1 MEERVREKKSMFTVK
16 NVMRGLA
23 LFCIVCVF
31 CPSFMVSC
39 SGQNMNVSVMTAV
52 RGVSVYGEKVVDAY
66 PIMLICL
73 LLPVA
78 VLIALIVRSVE
89 NQKATIIALSCS
101 GADLVIWI
109 IFKTAVKKL
118 AEENYCAFKITGWYV
133 LNMAALVVLIAAA
146 GLVLV
151 GKLQMDHDLAE
162 TASSEE
168 TKRTLNQMSSVM
180 SQVSSTVT
188 KMAGDAAANIGN
200 HKTKEQAIG
209 YCSKCGSPISY
220 GAKFCTSCGTPVPES
235 MIAEA
240 EAARQAAEK
249 ASEKV
254 AEKTAETEVGS
265 GENSMIVDEGN
276 VK

>member
-1 MEERVREKKSMFTVK
+1 MEEKMKEKKSMFTVK

-39 SGQNMNVSVMTAV
+39 SGQNMKVSVMTAV
-52 RGVSVYGEKVVDAY
+52 GGVSVYGEKVVDAY

-78 VLIALIVRSVE
+78 VLIALVAKNIANR
-89 NQKATIIALSCS
+89 KAAIIALGCS
-101 GADLVIWI
+101 GADLVIWT
-109 IFKTAVKKL
+109 IFKAAVKKL
-118 AEENYCAFKITGWYV
+118 AEENYCTFKVTGWFV
-133 LNMAALVVLIAAA
+133 LNMVALVVLIAAA
-146 GLVLV
+146 GLVLA
-151 GKLQMDHDLAE
+151 GKLQMDHDLTE

-168 TKRTLNQMSSVM
+168 TKRTLNQMSLM
-180 SQVSSTVT
+180 MNQVSSTVT

-200 HKTKEQAIG
+200 HKAKEQAIG

-220 GAKFCTSCGTPVPES
+220 GSKFCTSCGTPVPES

-240 EAARQAAEK
+240 EAARQAAERPT
-249 ASEKV
+249 EEV
-254 AEKTAETEVGS
+254 AEKTAETASGN
-265 GENSMIVDEGN
+265 GENPITADEGN
-276 VK
+276 EK

>member
-1 MEERVREKKSMFTVK
+1 MEETMKEKKSMLTVR

-39 SGQNMNVSVMTAV
+39 SGKNMNVSVMTAV
-52 RGVSVYGEKVVDAY
+52 GGVSVYGEKVVDGY
-66 PIMLICL
+66 PIMLLCL

-78 VLIALIVRSVE
+78 VLIALIAKSIVNR
-89 NQKATIIALSCS
+89 KAAAIALGCS

-109 IFKTAVKKL
+109 IFKAAVKKM
-118 AEENYCAFKITGWYV
+118 AEENYCTFKVTGWYV
-133 LNMAALVVLIAAA
+133 LNMVALVVLIAAA
-146 GLVLV
+146 GLSLA
-151 GKLQMDHDLAE
+151 GKLQLEHDLAK

-180 SQVSSTVT
+180 NQVSSTVT

-200 HKTKEQAIG
+200 HKAKEQAIG

-220 GAKFCTSCGTPVPES
+220 GSKFCTACGTPVPES
-235 MIAEA
+235 VIAEA

-249 ASEKV
+249 PSEEA
-254 AEKTAETEVGS
+254 AEKTTET
-265 GENSMIVDEGN
+265 
-276 VK
+276 K

>member
-89 NQKATIIALSCS
+89 NRKATIIALSCS
-101 GADLVIWI
+101 GADLLIWI

-118 AEENYCAFKITGWYV
+118 AEENYCVFKITGWYV

-200 HKTKEQAIG
+200 HKAKEQAIG

-254 AEKTAETEVGS
+254 AKKTAETEVGS
-265 GENSMIVDEGN
+265 GENSILVDEGN